1 MIVESTMTTRRV
13 VTSQVDGRGVVASDQ
28 PVSPTAIGEAQVYE
42 LWRAGLGG
50 TAIPLDDAWSLDP
63 PAGGHV
69 FRLSIFPP
77 AAPGEEAWM
86 HRTGTVDYALILE
99 GELTL
104 VMDEGET
111 VLRPG
116 DVVVQQ
122 GANHGWINRGTGP
135 VLMVVVLIDAP
146 GEKA

>member
-1 MIVESTMTTRRV
+1 MTTRRV

-28 PVSPTAIGEAQVYE
+28 PMSQTAIGDARVYE
-42 LWRAGLGG
+42 LWRAGAGG
-50 TAIPLDDAWSLDP
+50 IAAPLSDTWSLDP

-77 AAPGEEAWM
+77 AAPGEEPWM
-86 HRTGTVDYALILE
+86 HRTETVDYALILE

-104 VMDEGET
+104 VMDESET

-122 GANHGWINRGTGP
+122 GANHGWINRGTKP
-135 VLMVVVLIDAP
+135 VRMAVVLIDAP
-146 GEKA
+146 GGRA